1 MFFGTTLTGLT
12 IHATDGEIGKIKDVY
27 FTDAWKL
34 QFIIADTRKWL
45 PGKKVLLP
53 FQVLQK
59 IGAEEGYVR
68 VTEDK
73 EAIRLGQPVPD
84 GERLTPYHQRA
95 ILDYFNWNQFKNN
108 PMLDSEHGS
117 LIPFNRDE
125 MQLPNVP
132 PGSNGVP
139 LDDQRDELR
148 SINEMT
154 AFRAHAKDGKIG
166 PLQI

>member
-73 EAIRLGQPVPD
+73 EAIRLGEPVPD

-108 PMLDSEHGS
+108 
-117 LIPFNRDE
+117 IPSMD
-125 MQLPNVP
+125 LL
-132 PGSNGVP
+132 SP
-139 LDDQRDELR
+139 LTVMKCNCQTYRQDR
-148 SINEMT
+148 MG
-154 AFRAHAKDGKIG
+154 FRWMISVMN
-166 PLQI
+166 